1 MEYKNKLFRMKT
13 ELIKPTLQDVLGII
27 KGLPEKV
34 GIRGI
39 VEVHLLNVRTGI
51 DKVFYSHN
59 IVTNVGD
66 IYYAQCG
73 TNSEAPTHDFASG
86 GCKLGSGTT
95 NPAKGDTDI
104 ETDLGASYKAVFAA
118 YPKTDDG
125 ESANGGVDIVTYKFY
140 WGAAEAVAASITEAA
155 ICSDNAAPPAGL
167 LSRLEFG
174 TPFAKTNEECLTLFI
189 HHEMNGV

>member
-1 MEYKNKLFRMKT
+1 MEYRNKLFRMRT

-27 KGLPEKV
+27 KGLPDKV

-39 VEVHLLNVRTGI
+39 VEVHLLNIRTGI

-59 IVTNVGD
+59 IVTNEGD
-66 IYYAQCG
+66 KYYAQCG
-73 TNSEAPTHDFASG
+73 AQEAPTNDYTAG
-86 GCKLGSGTT
+86 GCKLGTGTT
-95 NPAKGDTDI
+95 NPAKGNTDI
-104 ETDLGASYKAVFAA
+104 ETDLGASYKGVFAT

-140 WGAAEAVAASITEAA
+140 WGAAEAISAGISEAA
-155 ICSDNAAPPAGL
+155 ICSDNAAPPDGL

-174 TPFAKTNEECLTLFI
+174 TPFEKTGEECLTLFI